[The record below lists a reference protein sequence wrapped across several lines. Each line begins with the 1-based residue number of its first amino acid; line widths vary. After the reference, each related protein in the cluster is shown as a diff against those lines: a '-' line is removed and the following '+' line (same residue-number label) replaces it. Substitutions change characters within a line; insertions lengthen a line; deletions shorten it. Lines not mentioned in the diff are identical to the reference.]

1 MNSAKIFDEDGD
13 INPFFILKHFWNLK
27 LNMILVL
34 FVSFLLGYFV
44 ANFAL
49 PKEYTA
55 ESILTPVESK
65 QGATG
70 NVGSQIGSMI
80 GLNLS
85 GAMGVN
91 NAEIAMEIIRSKD
104 FFKRITEK
112 YDSLSSKL
120 VAVNDYADGKEVYDP
135 ELFNISKNQWVQRP
149 SFLTAWSKY
158 YNKRIKFI
166 YSWERGGFLT
176 VKFTH
181 FSPQIASEVL
191 NIIIKEVNL
200 VKRDRDVLLA
210 DSSLD
215 YHLRRSGTITN
226 AELKRATSDLM
237 QNQLKIKMFAEL
249 SPYYLVEPLDSVY
262 VPESPSAPNTT
273 LVTFSVAL
281 MGLGLY
287 FIFVVVKLIIAAT
300 RSRQ

>member
-215 YHLRRSGTITN
+215 YLLRRSGTITN